1 MIELGGI
8 IGGLSTVLLIIAT
21 AVIGLFFARIQG
33 LSVLQ
38 SGLINIYKNKVPV
51 YELISGASIAVAA
64 FFLIFPGFMT
74 DTIGFLLLIPLT
86 RRIIISIVFRKNI
99 EKKQNQKENIIEA
112 EIIEEDKKKD
122 DI

>member
-1 MIELGGI
+1 
-8 IGGLSTVLLIIAT
+8 
-21 AVIGLFFARIQG
+21 
-33 LSVLQ
+33 
-38 SGLINIYKNKVPV
+38 
-51 YELISGASIAVAA
+51 
-64 FFLIFPGFMT
+64 MT